1 MTDWL
6 DADVDL
12 DASAAA
18 AIASG
23 MRQVAQADGMIHQR
37 ELSLI
42 ASFEADLPGGG
53 DPEAPLQSDA
63 KKQVYLRSLIMVALA
78 DGVITDKEEER
89 ISALAEAQGI
99 GRAQI
104 HAETLEVKRWF
115 LRAFQGVHI
124 FRDAVVRVAQ
134 DLGLDEEED
143 DALRGEA

>member
-37 ELSLI
+37 ELALI

-53 DPEAPLQSDA
+53 DPEAPLPQEA
-63 KKQVYLRSLIMVALA
+63 KVVYLRSLIMVALA

-89 ISALAEAQGI
+89 INALADAQGI
-99 GRAQI
+99 NRGTV
-104 HAETLEVKRWF
+104 HGETLEVKRWF

-124 FRDAVVRVAQ
+124 FKDAVLRVAQ
-134 DLGLDEEED
+134 DLGLDEAEV

>member
-6 DADVDL
+6 DVDVNL

-18 AIASG
+18 VIASG

-37 ELSLI
+37 ELALI

-53 DPEAPLQSDA
+53 DPSSSLPTEA
-63 KKQVYLRSLIMVALA
+63 KVVYLRSLIMVALA

-89 ISALAEAQGI
+89 INALADAQGI
-99 GRAQI
+99 GRTEV
-104 HAETLEVKRWF
+104 HTETLEVKRWF

-124 FRDAVVRVAQ
+124 FRDAVVRVAR
-134 DLGLDEEED
+134 DLGLEEAEV